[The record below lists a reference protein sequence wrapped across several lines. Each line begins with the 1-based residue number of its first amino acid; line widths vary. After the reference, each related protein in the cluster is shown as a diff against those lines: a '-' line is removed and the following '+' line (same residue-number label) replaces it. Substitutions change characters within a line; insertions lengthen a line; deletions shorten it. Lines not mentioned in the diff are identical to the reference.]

1 MKNKNLKSKAI
12 NIVFLQEYIY
22 NRHIYRGNKKYINEK
37 LSKTKKSKNND
48 DIITTTTDEGGAIVS
63 QDKILK
69 KLREK

>member
-1 MKNKNLKSKAI
+1 MKNKNLKSKVI
-12 NIVFLQEYIY
+12 NTVFLQKYIY
-22 NRHIYRGNKKYINEK
+22 NRNIYRGDKKYINEK

-48 DIITTTTDEGGAIVS
+48 DIITATTDEGGAIVS

>member
-12 NIVFLQEYIY
+12 NTVFLQEYIY
-22 NRHIYRGNKKYINEK
+22 NRHIYRGDKINEK